1 MLHATCHTV
10 YGIRYTVHAACYT
23 QTANT
28 VLKRAGR
35 GLAGE
40 RDIKPNLA
48 NRMQQLSAWER
59 TEGQGSA
66 QGGVFRKDYLPMQP
80 DITRNT
86 LALPLQMD
94 G

>member
-1 MLHATCHTV
+1 MPH
-10 YGIRYTVHAACYT
+10 GIRYTVHAACYT

-35 GLAGE
+35 GLARG

-59 TEGQGSA
+59 TEGER
-66 QGGVFRKDYLPMQP
+66 GVFRKDYLPMQP